1 MGREEDSN
9 STVNGSEVAAHSISL
24 ARLKCRVPSRSFG
37 RDGLQ
42 EWLVAH
48 QQLPKGPHHV
58 GHPLG
63 LSSNTLCST
72 DQPCELLS
80 PNGADPNRRKSQS
93 RLKFMQP
100 LCTKKAH
107 EMQRG
112 HPASAKLTCHKVGL
126 EGVSLSLHVP
136 ESMGRIDLTTQV
148 HCTKKTLS
156 KRFHLQQFLVT
167 YILFAMFSR

>member
-72 DQPCELLS
+72 DQPCELLTQWRRS
-80 PNGADPNRRKSQS
+80 QQKEIPVAPEIHAAAVHQEGPRDATRASCKRKADMSQS
-93 RLKFMQP
+93 WFG
-100 LCTKKAH
+100 
-107 EMQRG
+107 RG
-112 HPASAKLTCHKVGL
+112 
-126 EGVSLSLHVP
+126 
-136 ESMGRIDLTTQV
+136 ESESPCSRIYGQN
-148 HCTKKTLS
+148 
-156 KRFHLQQFLVT
+156 
-167 YILFAMFSR
+167 